1 MIKHKDLR
9 PKDFGKHPDGQLTK
23 IEELMELPQPYNK
36 PGMEPAFSEPKDAWK
51 EKYCA
56 SLDGFIG
63 LDTLTRPKTEEEEEE
78 LVHKFLSGLE
88 KIFSDETNRN
98 FLQPF
103 LLSFEYCAKCN
114 TCSEACHVFQA
125 SGRHELYRPIFRS
138 EVLRKIAKRYFT
150 NSGKLFG
157 SLVGADLEVDWET
170 IARLGELAYRCNLC
184 RRCAQTC
191 PLGLDNGMLTREI
204 RKIFSQE
211 MGIAPIPLHEKGTML
226 QLKTGSSTGITK
238 PAFLDIIEFLEED
251 IEEKTGKKI
260 KIPIDKKGADI
271 LLTHNAGE
279 YVAWPENPAAF
290 AIIFEEAGLDWTL
303 SSDLIGYD
311 NVNYGIWY
319 DDAQARKVA
328 LAQFKAAKDLGVKR
342 IVIGECGHAH
352 KAAAVSADRMTY
364 GADKVPVESCLPIL
378 LDIVKN
384 KRIKLDPS
392 KNNFPVT
399 LHDPCN
405 VVRQMGVVQP
415 QREVLKL
422 ICPQFREMTPHG
434 VHNYCCGGGSGF
446 AIMQSMNFPEFRN
459 KVSARMKF
467 KQILDA
473 FQDTIEDTSIPK
485 YVCAPCSNCKGTIRD
500 MLEFYKA
507 TAKFNVHYG
516 GLVELMVN
524 AMVDL
529 EKPFLEFLLEE

>member
-1 MIKHKDLR
+1 
-9 PKDFGKHPDGQLTK
+9 
-23 IEELMELPQPYNK
+23 MELPQPYNK

-125 SGRHELYRPIFRS
+125 SGRNELYRPIFRS

>member
-1 MIKHKDLR
+1 
-9 PKDFGKHPDGQLTK
+9 
-23 IEELMELPQPYNK
+23 
-36 PGMEPAFSEPKDAWK
+36 
-51 EKYCA
+51 
-56 SLDGFIG
+56 
-63 LDTLTRPKTEEEEEE
+63 
-78 LVHKFLSGLE
+78 
-88 KIFSDETNRN
+88 
-98 FLQPF
+98 
-103 LLSFEYCAKCN
+103 
-114 TCSEACHVFQA
+114 
-125 SGRHELYRPIFRS
+125 
-138 EVLRKIAKRYFT
+138 
-150 NSGKLFG
+150 
-157 SLVGADLEVDWET
+157 
-170 IARLGELAYRCNLC
+170 
-184 RRCAQTC
+184 
-191 PLGLDNGMLTREI
+191 
-204 RKIFSQE
+204 
-211 MGIAPIPLHEKGTML
+211 
-226 QLKTGSSTGITK
+226 
-238 PAFLDIIEFLEED
+238 
-251 IEEKTGKKI
+251 
-260 KIPIDKKGADI
+260 
-271 LLTHNAGE
+271 
-279 YVAWPENPAAF
+279 
-290 AIIFEEAGLDWTL
+290 
-303 SSDLIGYD
+303 
-311 NVNYGIWY
+311 
-319 DDAQARKVA
+319 DAQARKVA